1 MRRMLLS
8 TILLQTG
15 CFRGLFSEAPRYLA
29 TEYVVDR
36 PRIVAL
42 KSGPIEMVSGT
53 PTTFDALLVAPKGAS
68 IQSWKMSVCGLDP
81 TMDTPTYIWD
91 LLCFEKQEV
100 VSQLFQSSE
109 LPHTFA
115 VPTFPEIDCN
125 NGNYRPMDT
134 GLREDTGWWEEG
146 YGESTCS
153 HYLPLMIEATVDD
166 TPVYAAAFTNWY
178 PTVPYHLRRNTPLS
192 EAGIGL
198 RVEDRAVAGSEI
210 ALEISVATDARDAS
224 FQWYIDAG
232 QLIDTG
238 ITSART
244 YVEPNDTQPYA
255 QTTSHNRLV
264 IPTDYQGALR
274 IWVVVHQPWGHDLDM
289 TWTSTTI
296 EVTP

>member
-1 MRRMLLS
+1 MRRILLTTMLL
-8 TILLQTG
+8 QVG

-36 PRIVAL
+36 PKIVAL

-53 PTTFDALLVAPKGAS
+53 PTTFDALLVAPQES
-68 IQSWKMSVCGLDP
+68 TIESWTISVCGLDP

-91 LLCFEKQEV
+91 LLCFEKQDA
-100 VSQLFQSSE
+100 VSQLFKTKE

-125 NGNYRPMDT
+125 TYDTLPMDT
-134 GLREDTGWWEEG
+134 GIVEDTGWREEG
-146 YGESTCS
+146 MDESVCS

-178 PTVPYHLRRNTPLS
+178 PTVPYHLRRNASLS

-198 RVEDRAVAGSEI
+198 QTVNSAAAGSEVR
-210 ALEISVATDARDAS
+210 LEISVATDARDAS

-244 YVEPNDTQPYA
+244 YVEPNDEQPYA
-255 QTTSHNRLV
+255 QTTSNNRLI
-264 IPTDYQGALR
+264 IPTDYEGPLR
-274 IWVVVHQPWGHDLDM
+274 IWVVVHQPWVHDLNM
-289 TWTSTTI
+289 TWISTTI
-296 EVTP
+296 EVTQ